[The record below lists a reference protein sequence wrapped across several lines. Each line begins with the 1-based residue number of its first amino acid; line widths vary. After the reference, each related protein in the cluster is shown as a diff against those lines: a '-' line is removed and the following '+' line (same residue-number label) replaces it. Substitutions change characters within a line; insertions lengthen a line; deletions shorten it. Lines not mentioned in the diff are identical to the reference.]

1 MLGRFVASVL
11 PKSITGEVHLPDDKD
26 KSVIIEPF
34 IKKMIQSRITSGS
47 LLATI
52 LFLHHIEDY
61 TANFHP
67 G

>member
-26 KSVIIEPF
+26 KSVIMNL
-34 IKKMIQSRITSGS
+34 KMIQDYSKM
-47 LLATI
+47 LNFI
-52 LFLHHIEDY
+52 LHRHLFR
-61 TANFHP
+61 P